1 MIRCF
6 LAAVLVLAGCA
17 KDPKPEIVMV
27 EPEAQTVR
35 PAECNPK
42 ADPQWK
48 RLPDSALKKSD
59 IARTDAANARSFET
73 VTGRRRDC
81 WSILNAKG

>member
-1 MIRCF
+1 MMRMIAVAALA
-6 LAAVLVLAGCA
+6 LAACA
-17 KDPKPEIVMV
+17 NDPKPEIVMV
-27 EPEAQTVR
+27 EPEAQAVR

-59 IARTDAANARSFET
+59 IARTDAANARSFD
-73 VTGRRRDC
+73 VLTGRRRDC
-81 WSILNAKG
+81 WSVLNAKG